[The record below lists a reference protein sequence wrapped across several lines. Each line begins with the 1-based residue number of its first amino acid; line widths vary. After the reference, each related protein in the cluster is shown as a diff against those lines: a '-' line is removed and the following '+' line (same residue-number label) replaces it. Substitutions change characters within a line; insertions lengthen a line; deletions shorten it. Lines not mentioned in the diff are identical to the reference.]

1 MDIRETE
8 RINCLYDLYGVL
20 LTKHQQGIIEDY
32 YQDNLSLAE
41 IAENL
46 KISRAAVFSLL
57 KRVVNKLEFYESKLQ
72 LLEKKEK
79 LNKLLDKADLSEK
92 LKEEI
97 INLLEEER

>member
-1 MDIRETE
+1 
-8 RINCLYDLYGVL
+8 
-20 LTKHQQGIIEDY
+20 HQQGIIEDY